1 MKIIKKQNSL
11 EPPLFLNAEI
21 KHPELEYFNDEEDY
35 CRGFANITKLSRDEL
50 NTTSLKEINYSEIQP
65 IILTE
70 GLLKDLGFK
79 EDSYTNLSYGYYFED
94 DNIRITINLKSRL
107 EIEIGIW
114 VWEKSGLRRN
124 SSFSFDKTGDPK
136 IKELYLHQLQYLV
149 AMVGYEL
156 NLDI

>member
-1 MKIIKKQNSL
+1 MKIIKKQDYLGSS
-11 EPPLFLNAEI
+11 LFLNAEI
-21 KHPELEYFNDEEDY
+21 KHPGLEYFSDEDDY

-65 IILTE
+65 IKLTE
-70 GLLKDLGFK
+70 DLLKDLGFK
-79 EDSYTNLSYGYYFED
+79 EDSYTNLSFGYYFED

-114 VWEKSGLRRN
+114 VWEKTGLRRN
-124 SSFSFDKTGDPK
+124 SSFSFDKTGEPK

-149 AMVGYEL
+149 SMVGYEL
-156 NLDI
+156 ESEL